1 MTTKRKRSAVSNR
14 NATSELSDG
23 PADLLGRFV
32 YEWRKLRSDVSTAC
46 VSRWFQ
52 GPTSTHPLTRFV
64 LTSDSHGAFPGYA
77 RLPPP
82 MTRKFDKQASEA
94 IATAV
99 REIENQTDAEIV
111 IVIRG
116 RSGPYRH
123 ADYLCGSLLAF
134 VGLLFFLFSP
144 FAIHEWLVAIEVIL
158 LFVLGTFLSS
168 RWPFLRRLLT
178 SKKFRENAA
187 RQGAAAM
194 FYEAGIANTRAE
206 NGLLIYVSLL
216 ERQIEIFADRG
227 VLKAMPP
234 LEWNTSIHELKNLAN
249 NCEPDKLVASLK
261 RLGKVLAAHMPATG
275 ENPNELVDGPR
286 IELK

>member
-1 MTTKRKRSAVSNR
+1 
-14 NATSELSDG
+14 
-23 PADLLGRFV
+23 
-32 YEWRKLRSDVSTAC
+32 
-46 VSRWFQ
+46 
-52 GPTSTHPLTRFV
+52 
-64 LTSDSHGAFPGYA
+64 
-77 RLPPP
+77 
-82 MTRKFDKQASEA
+82 MTRKFDKEASEA
-94 IATAV
+94 ITSAV
-99 REIENQTDAEIV
+99 REIEKQTDAELV

-123 ADYLCGSLLAF
+123 ADYLCGALVAF

-144 FAIHEWLVAIEVIL
+144 FTIHEWLVTIEVAL
-158 LFVLGTFLSS
+158 LFGLGAFLCS
-168 RWPFLRRLLT
+168 RWAFLRRLLT
-178 SKKFRENAA
+178 SKKFRASAA

-216 ERQIEIFADRG
+216 EQQIEIFADRG

-234 LEWNTSIHELKNLAN
+234 LEWNTAIHELKSLAS
-249 NCEPDKLVASLK
+249 NCEPERLIASLK
-261 RLGKVLAAHMPATG
+261 NLGKVLAAHMPATG